1 LSRKSKMTDKTTTS
15 ARLGELEWHLS
26 EYDDKQESR
35 VLSCSAGDMTASLLF
50 ETEDYDP
57 YLSLTGED
65 DKVILKIGRDPFWSE
80 GADGEDG
87 GVLTIQLVADRHED
101 VCETHVADVVTI
113 LRQESDKVAVN
124 RIQSLV
130 NHWLIVLAERLIE
143 VMMCTD
149 TSVWQ
154 TTTVDFNIGDE
165 ITENMKESALGLVHK
180 IEPGHVGATAAL
192 LGNMVY
198 RLPACKSIDELLE
211 TVRPVGLDSLR
222 MKGTLSSPV
231 NEEKFFYNT
240 SNIVTSSIASCRQ
253 TEVSQRAAFNL
264 KSNGIV
270 HFYADRPLRRLPIW
284 ELRVSQAT
292 AASRFTS
299 DPGAISASTRTG
311 DRVYY
316 YEDEMKF
323 ESLLMSVFGEISPA
337 VVEDVGEVVRTGN
350 YLRSSEILMC
360 SVSEVLVRY
369 TTGGTGAFSSKED
382 SKRSAMSKE
391 SYSSVI
397 QDNQETAGV
406 MTRKII
412 TDQGSSLYNVEDMML
427 GVVDNISS
435 VCSWVDSIVARY
447 MNETSHSSSV
457 SPAVVTMSAGE
468 ALNRCIRSM
477 KDWSF
482 EEADDAYEFTMNL
495 ILCLMQYLNELVLL
509 SCEDMEARF
518 YDPSDY
524 DRMKKGRVQTVKTAI
539 NLLKALESADNRTY

>member
-1 LSRKSKMTDKTTTS
+1 MTDKTTTS

-323 ESLLMSVFGEISPA
+323 ESLLMSVFSEISPG
-337 VVEDVGEVVRTGN
+337 VVEDVGSVVRTGN

-369 TTGGTGAFSSKED
+369 ATGGTGAFSSKKD
-382 SKRSAMSKE
+382 SNRAALSKE

-397 QDNQETAGV
+397 QDNWENAVV
-406 MTRKII
+406 MTRIII
-412 TDQGSSLYNVEDMML
+412 TDQGSNLYNVEDMML
-427 GVVDNISS
+427 GVVNNISS
-435 VCSWVDSIVARY
+435 VCSWIDSVVARNTN
-447 MNETSHSSSV
+447 NESHDPV
-457 SPAVVTMSAGE
+457 MSPTVVTISAGE
-468 ALNRCIRSM
+468 ALNRCIHSM

-482 EEADDAYEFTMNL
+482 EETDDAYEFTMNL
-495 ILCLMQYLNELVLL
+495 ILCLMRYLNELVLL

-518 YDPSDY
+518 YDSSDY
-524 DRMKKGRVQTVKTAI
+524 DKMKQGRVRTVKTAI
-539 NLLKALESADNRTY
+539 DLLKALESADNRTC

>member
-1 LSRKSKMTDKTTTS
+1 MSNKATTS
-15 ARLGELEWHLS
+15 AYLGGLEWCLS
-26 EYDDKQESR
+26 GYSNERRSR
-35 VLSCSAGDMTASLLF
+35 VLSCSAGDVAASLLF
-50 ETEDYDP
+50 EPEDYDP

-65 DKVILKIGRDPFWSE
+65 DKVILKIERDLVQS
-80 GADGEDG
+80 GSTDGEDG
-87 GVLTIQLVADRHED
+87 GVLTVRLVADKHEN
-101 VCETHVADVVTI
+101 VYETHVADVVAV
-113 LRQESDKVAVN
+113 LRQELDKVAVD

-130 NHWLIVLAERLIE
+130 DHWLIILAERLIE

-149 TSVWQ
+149 TSSCQ
-154 TTTVDFNIGDE
+154 NTTIDFNIGDE
-165 ITENMKESALGLVHK
+165 ITENLNESALGLVHE

-198 RLPACKSIDELLE
+198 RLPACKRIDELLE

-222 MKGTLSSPV
+222 MKGSLASPV
-231 NEEKFFYNT
+231 KEEKFFYNT
-240 SNIVTSSIASCRQ
+240 SNIVTSSVASCQQ
-253 TEVSQRAAFNL
+253 TEVSKRASFNL

-270 HFYADRPLRRLPIW
+270 HFYAGRPPRRLPLW

-292 AASRFTS
+292 AASKFTD
-299 DPGAISASTRTG
+299 DPGAISASIRTG

-323 ESLLMSVFGEISPA
+323 DSLLMSVFDEISPA

-369 TTGGTGAFSSKED
+369 ATGRGGAFSSKKD
-382 SKRSAMSKE
+382 SNRSALSKE

-397 QDNQETAGV
+397 RDNWENAVVT
-406 MTRKII
+406 TRMII
-412 TDQGSSLYNVEDMML
+412 TDQGSDLYNVEDMML
-427 GVVDNISS
+427 GVVKNIST
-435 VCSWVDSIVARY
+435 VCSWVDNIVERST
-447 MNETSHSSSV
+447 NDDSHDSV
-457 SPAVVTMSAGE
+457 MSPAVVTMSAGE
-468 ALNRCIRSM
+468 ALNRCIHGM

-482 EEADDAYEFTMNL
+482 EETDDAYEFTMNL

-518 YDPSDY
+518 YDSSDY
-524 DRMKKGRVQTVKTAI
+524 DKMKQGRVQTVKTAI
-539 NLLKALESADNRTY
+539 DLLKALESSDNRTC

>member
-1 LSRKSKMTDKTTTS
+1 MTDKTTTS

-323 ESLLMSVFGEISPA
+323 ESLLMSVFSEISPG
-337 VVEDVGEVVRTGN
+337 VVEDVGSVVRTGN

-369 TTGGTGAFSSKED
+369 ATGGTGAFSSKKD
-382 SKRSAMSKE
+382 SNRAALSKE

-397 QDNQETAGV
+397 QDNWENAVV
-406 MTRKII
+406 MTRIII
-412 TDQGSSLYNVEDMML
+412 TDQGSNLYNVEDMML
-427 GVVDNISS
+427 GVVNNISS
-435 VCSWVDSIVARY
+435 VCSWIDSVVARNTN
-447 MNETSHSSSV
+447 NESHDPV
-457 SPAVVTMSAGE
+457 MSPTVVTISAGE
-468 ALNRCIRSM
+468 ALNRCIHSM

-482 EEADDAYEFTMNL
+482 EETDDAYEFTMNL
-495 ILCLMQYLNELVLL
+495 ILCLMRYLNELVLL

-518 YDPSDY
+518 YDSSNY
-524 DRMKKGRVQTVKTAI
+524 DKMKQGRVKTAKTAI
-539 NLLKALESADNRTY
+539 DLLKVLESADNRTC